1 MKFISLA
8 VMALLGTTQG
18 INLKNLDME
27 ADEQIGADAN
37 TQISAEQGQAPE
49 QSPEDA
55 AAAAAAAGVDP

>member
-37 TQISAEQGQAPE
+37 AQLAAEQSQAPE
-49 QSPEDA
+49 ASPEDA
-55 AAAAAAAGVDP
+55 AAAAGVDP

>member
-18 INLKNLDME
+18 INLKELDME
-27 ADEQIGADAN
+27 ADEQISADAN
-37 TQISAEQGQAPE
+37 AQLSAEQAQAPE
-49 QSPEDA
+49 ATPEDA

>member
-27 ADEQIGADAN
+27 ADESIAADAN
-37 TQISAEQGQAPE
+37 TQLAAEQGQAPE
-49 QSPEDA
+49 ASPEDA
-55 AAAAAAAGVDP
+55 AAAAGVDP